1 LAKKLAQKTDLSYN
15 GYTQTDEA
23 TPMITSSYLKRPVVM
38 MKVRAAVVEATK
50 TALDTDGHG
59 RAYITDYEDN
69 NIMRLDV
76 FTPNK
81 HDLFPQGGVIVY
93 GEGSCQ
99 ITTMVE
105 EAIGQP
111 FSEML
116 SFSN

>member
-1 LAKKLAQKTDLSYN
+1 
-15 GYTQTDEA
+15 
-23 TPMITSSYLKRPVVM
+23 MITASYLNRPVVM

-50 TALDTDGHG
+50 AALDTDGHG

-76 FTPNK
+76 FKPGN
-81 HDLFPQGGVIVY
+81 HALFPAGGVIVY

-99 ITTMVE
+99 ITKMVE

-111 FSEML
+111 FSELL
-116 SFSN
+116 SFSS